1 MSSSSL
7 INSKMWLYNHN
18 AYSLMTLM
26 PHNTSPAVELMVDVI
41 NMTCQLAVISAAA
54 AAVVVDC

>member
-1 MSSSSL
+1 
-7 INSKMWLYNHN
+7 MWLYNHN